1 MNMTITKRSILLAYI
16 VLSTNIVLSQK
27 NSLNAGITLFGVKD
41 KNPYGGGVHLGYEYH
56 IPKLNFLAVEARLS
70 AGKLMGDG
78 LYQLNPIKEW
88 NYSAD
93 YFMAGI
99 IPRFYYCLSDDLY
112 LFLDT
117 EFGVARMIGKT
128 SFSEENQWKSTKPF
142 NYNYYAIKVGIIA
155 PINEKLN
162 ISLALGYM
170 SIDIADLMN
179 SNLSTVSYHFKK
191 QTIDFGTSFSLH
203 VIL

>member
-1 MNMTITKRSILLAYI
+1 MTINKRSTLLITLILFTRI
-16 VLSTNIVLSQK
+16 VCAQS
-27 NSLNAGITLFGVKD
+27 NSLNVGITLLGLKD
-41 KNPYGGGVHLGYEYH
+41 NNPYGGGVHLGYEYH
-56 IPKLNFLAVEARLS
+56 IPKLNFLAVEARLN
-70 AGKLMGDG
+70 AGKLLGDG
-78 LYQLNPIKEW
+78 LYQVNPIKEW

-117 EFGVARMIGKT
+117 EIGVARLKGKT
-128 SFSEENQWKSTKPF
+128 FFSEERNWKATKSF

-155 PINEKLN
+155 PINEKLK

-179 SNLSTVSYHFKK
+179 SNLSTASYHFKK

>member
-1 MNMTITKRSILLAYI
+1 MTLTKRSILFAFI
-16 VLSTNIVLSQK
+16 VLNASIGFSQK
-27 NSLNAGITLFGVKD
+27 NSLNAGITLLGIKD

-78 LYQLNPIKEW
+78 LSQVNPLKEW
-88 NYSAD
+88 DYSAD

-99 IPRFYYCLSDDLY
+99 IPRFYYSLSDDLY

-117 EFGVARMIGKT
+117 EIGVARMTGKT
-128 SFSEENQWKSTKPF
+128 FFSGENNWKATKPF

-155 PINEKLN
+155 PITDKLK

-170 SIDIADLMN
+170 SMDISDLMN
-179 SNLSTVSYHFKK
+179 SKLSYINYRFKN
-191 QTIDFGTSFSLH
+191 QTIDIGTSFSLH